1 MYVCLSPILNL
12 GLAEVFRSA
21 QYLNPSTYAKHAE
34 NKLKCNICFCCTCRQ
49 SICIL
54 MNAFNVQLQCYMFR
68 YPFKYLMVCR
78 QKEKYQILPKLSF
91 KSKHTWDF
99 MFLKQ
104 FILLTTLGT
113 SWEPA
118 WMAVPKINIS
128 HAESCSPSYSFFF
141 CNHSF
146 STWETKRGVAVWLF
160 SRDVRLLFQSH
171 TH

>member
-1 MYVCLSPILNL
+1 MLSVTMYVCLSPILNL
-12 GLAEVFRSA
+12 GSAEVFRSA
-21 QYLNPSTYAKHAE
+21 QYLNPSKRNCTYAKHAE
-34 NKLKCNICFCCTCRQ
+34 NKLKCNICFCCICRQ

-54 MNAFNVQLQCYMFR
+54 MNDFNVQLQCYMFR

-91 KSKHTWDF
+91 KSKHTLDF

-118 WMAVPKINIS
+118 WMAVLKKRLMFNNVLLHTLFFAIALSGPEK
-128 HAESCSPSYSFFF
+128 PS
-141 CNHSF
+141 
-146 STWETKRGVAVWLF
+146 GV
-160 SRDVRLLFQSH
+160 LLFGCSAGM
-171 TH
+171 